1 MPSMEASSQQ
11 RSPARLLSHIAPS
24 PLSYIEFQKMLA
36 GFLLSL
42 KKSVMVRISLF
53 LKEPNAD
60 IKRKRRKLMPS
71 PRTECSQRPRLDLS
85 LS

>member
-1 MPSMEASSQQ
+1 MPFIEARSQQ
-11 RSPARLLSHIAPS
+11 RPPAGLLSHVAPS

-36 GFLLSL
+36 SFLLSL
-42 KKSVMVRISLF
+42 KESVMVRSSPF
-53 LKEPNAD
+53 LKEPNTD

-71 PRTECSQRPRLDLS
+71 PRSECSQMPRLDLT